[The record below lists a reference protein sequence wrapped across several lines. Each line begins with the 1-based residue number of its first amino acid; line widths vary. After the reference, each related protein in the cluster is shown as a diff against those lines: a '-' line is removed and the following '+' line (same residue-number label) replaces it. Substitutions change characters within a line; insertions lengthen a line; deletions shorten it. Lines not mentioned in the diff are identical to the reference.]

1 MLGFIKR
8 HKRITVFVLLLVTGG
23 IFWFLQSGN
32 KPIEVTEAKVEVR
45 TITKVV
51 SASGET
57 EVLNGSSKYALVTGT
72 VKKINLSNGV
82 QVKKGDSVISLD
94 PVSLRAGSDTAYSAY
109 LLAKASSEANNRDVI
124 AKEADVTAKRRL
136 KERAEE
142 KYLSDKDVEDRDE
155 FKTASAALKAAEA
168 VFFEAKNSAE
178 YLRQDVSTKYAS
190 YLSAWQDYQSAS
202 ILAPDDGILA
212 LEGINEGQQVAAGTK
227 LFSVINANNFSFV
240 SEVDETDIK
249 GIKVGQRAEVL
260 LDSYGN
266 EQIVGSVSEIAAK
279 TKETDSGATAVEVK
293 IKLNKG
299 DLLKIIGLSGDVK
312 IMTETK
318 ENATVLPVEYVEE
331 DDKGFFV
338 WQNDNGKAKK
348 ARVTEGLTTEDYAEV
363 LGEEI
368 TEGAS
373 FIKGEKLTEGADI
386 KPAKASESK

>member
-94 PVSLRAGSDTAYSAY
+94 PVSLKAGSDTAYSAY
-109 LLAKASSEANNRDVI
+109 LLAKASSEANNRDVL

-155 FKTASAALKAAEA
+155 LKTASAALKAAEA
-168 VFFEAKNSAE
+168 VFFEAKNSAD
-178 YLRQDVSTKYAS
+178 YLRQDVSAKYAS

-202 ILAPDDGILA
+202 VLAPDEGILA
-212 LEGINEGQQVAAGTK
+212 LESINEGQQVTAGTK
-227 LFSVINANNFSFV
+227 LFSVINANNISFV
-240 SEVDETDIK
+240 AEVDETDIK
-249 GIKVGQRAEVL
+249 GIKVGQKAEVL

-266 EQIVGSVSEIAAK
+266 EKVEGSVSEIAAK
-279 TKETDSGATAVEVK
+279 TKETESGATAVEVK
-293 IKLNKG
+293 IKLNKE

-318 ENATVLPVEYVEE
+318 ENALVLPVEYVEE
-331 DDKGFFV
+331 DDKGFFA